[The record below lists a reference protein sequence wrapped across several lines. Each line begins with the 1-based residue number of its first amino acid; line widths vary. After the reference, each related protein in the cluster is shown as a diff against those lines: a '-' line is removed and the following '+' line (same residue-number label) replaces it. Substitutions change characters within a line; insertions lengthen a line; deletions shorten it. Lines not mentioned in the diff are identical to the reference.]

1 MDITTKQHAQ
11 CTTTDLVMVGT
22 PILHSKICIIF
33 LFCLFKEKDIH
44 FSTLLLKQCILKK
57 IVWFKKIFKKEF
69 AKCLNAFGKINI
81 LKSKDE

>member
-22 PILHSKICIIF
+22 PILHSKIYKIF

-57 IVWFKKIFKKEF
+57 LYGLKIY
-69 AKCLNAFGKINI
+69 
-81 LKSKDE
+81 LKRNLQNV